1 MNRHDMSQ
9 SSQTLDSTLSKEISI
24 ISVTQMTKLID
35 YIFNIL
41 LIIDTSGRFL
51 IRPWPHGQQRT
62 FHWRGQY
69 MNLDSQDK
77 SLTYVKLKHHK

>member
-41 LIIDTSGRFL
+41 LIIDTSGRYF

-62 FHWRGQY
+62 FHWSVERSIYELGHSGQKF
-69 MNLDSQDK
+69 DIC
-77 SLTYVKLKHHK
+77 